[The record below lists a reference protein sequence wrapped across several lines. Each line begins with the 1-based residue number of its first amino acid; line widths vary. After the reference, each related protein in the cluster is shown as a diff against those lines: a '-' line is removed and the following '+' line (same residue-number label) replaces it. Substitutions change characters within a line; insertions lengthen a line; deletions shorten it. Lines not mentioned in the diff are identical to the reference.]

1 MKKIIISIILF
12 TAVINMSFAQEFTKE
27 FKPSG
32 KAHFK
37 VFWNYHANLTKDAS
51 KTSAFELKRSYLGYK
66 YAFSDKISAKITFD
80 VGNNSEGSAYTAY
93 LKIAQLDWK
102 VASGVK
108 LSMGMIGL
116 KQFNDQEKFWGYRYM
131 FKSFQ
136 DKNGFGSSADVGI
149 NVEFKLAKNLK
160 ANFLIING
168 EGYKKVQDA
177 DGKQKIGGSL
187 IYSPIKG
194 LTTKIYID
202 NQPSTSGDAIT
213 TYSFFAGYKTSDWR
227 LGAEYNVQNNAT
239 KYASPA
245 EGKDLNGLS
254 FYSTYVVS
262 KKVEIFGRYDQLGSN
277 MLAGETEDWN
287 MNKNGSQII
296 LGLQVAPVKGLKF
309 ALNYQ
314 GYTYDNAAINT
325 KSFVYLNAEFKL

>member
-12 TAVINMSFAQEFTKE
+12 TTVFNMSYSQESVEK
-27 FKPSG
+27 FKPTG

-37 VFWNYHANLTKDAS
+37 VFWNYHSDLTEDAT

-66 YAFSDKISAKITFD
+66 YSFSDKISAKITFD
-80 VGNNSEGSAYTAY
+80 VGDNPEGSAYTAF
-93 LKIAQLDWK
+93 LKVAQLDWK
-102 VASGVK
+102 VANGVK
-108 LSMGMIGL
+108 LSMGLIGL
-116 KQFNDQEKFWGYRYM
+116 KQHNDQEKFWGYRYL

-136 DKNGFGSSADVGI
+136 DQYGFSTSADLGV
-149 NVEFKLAKNLK
+149 NAEFSLAKNLK
-160 ANFLIING
+160 ANFSITNG
-168 EGYKKVQDA
+168 EGYKKIQDA
-177 DGKQKIGGSL
+177 DGNQKIGGSL

-194 LTTKIYID
+194 LTTKVYVD
-202 NQPSTSGDAIT
+202 NQPVTNGGAIT

-227 LGAEYNVQNNAT
+227 LGAEYNIQNNAT

-277 MLAGETEDWN
+277 MLAADTQDWN
-287 MNKNGSQII
+287 YDKNGSQII
-296 LGLQVAPVKGLKF
+296 IGLQVAPVKGLKF

-314 GYTYDNAAINT
+314 GFTYDNSDINT
-325 KSFVYLNAEFKL
+325 KSLVYLNAEFKL